1 MSRVTCCAPAGG
13 ARFRPLS
20 LRTPCHARTP
30 VPPPPRA
37 ADSSKF
43 AVKQELA
50 AYGVGTLEG

>member
-1 MSRVTCCAPAGG
+1 MT
-13 ARFRPLS
+13 
-20 LRTPCHARTP
+20 
-30 VPPPPRA
+30 PPPRA